1 MKIIDD
7 YNIKIWSKTVDWLD
21 NHPFILSWESVPEMD
36 ETIVWATSS
45 KINVPDFLFGEP
57 VVVIL
62 ETQKNY
68 RETRIKTIK
77 LTLFP
82 KFLTGLRIVCSELW
96 LLLQ

>member
-1 MKIIDD
+1 
-7 YNIKIWSKTVDWLD
+7 
-21 NHPFILSWESVPEMD
+21 MD